1 MRCFTRFYLLA
12 RTALVVAMLPPG
24 AIFGRTAAAESPA
37 VDQDFVQ
44 QKVIPLLESRCYSCH
59 GPESMRQEETPGG
72 GLLLTSTAAM
82 LQGGD
87 SGPAIEPGD
96 PTASLLISAAN
107 WDEMEMPPDT
117 KMPTEEV
124 AILEHWI
131 RGGAPWYGPADELE
145 LTREP
150 FPLEERKQAHWCWQ
164 PLGKPDVPASSDPR
178 WNRNAIDAFISRA
191 RDKQN
196 LSHAPDADR
205 KTLARRIYF
214 AIIGL
219 PPTPDQVDAFV
230 RDPRDDDQAIA
241 ALTLQLLDSPHFG
254 ERWGRHWLDLVRY
267 AESRGH
273 EYDHTT
279 PNPWHYR
286 DYVIRALN
294 DDLPF
299 DEFFVEHVAGDLLS
313 HPRTE
318 GERPSN
324 ESILGTGFWYLGDW
338 IHSPTDIR
346 TDEMDRIDNQIDV
359 FGRAFLGL
367 TIACARCHDHKFDA
381 ISTQDYYA
389 LAGFLQSSSYRQVR
403 FDTMIENQ
411 RIAEQIW
418 KDRQVAVKNVT
429 SILRQKWPDT
439 KQIIAS
445 EIRAGL
451 TATETSLDPVGWAKI
466 LYDAKFDPNHPLHA
480 IAKAVSSPPG
490 KQGAAWEQTLKRAKE
505 TQSNAPLPEPSFDY
519 LEGDLV
525 RQDGF
530 AFGKAALRAGQWWID
545 DQSGA
550 PRMQIATRTVAQ
562 HDQRWPALSLTRGT
576 QKDQG
581 FLEKLNRPG
590 RTLKT
595 DTFELDSTVHFLV
608 RGTAAFQIVVA
619 SHRMIQGP
627 LHNDLIQKTDTQ
639 GEWKWVTFKTERYKG
654 ERAHVEFV
662 PEAGKPFELERIA
675 TGDETPSLLPIGES
689 IALRVN
695 NQSGDSFDQRVEAYI
710 EMTLRGLEASL
721 FGTSSS
727 EMDPL
732 ELELANWSLGHP
744 HITEKL
750 TGPVQSLLLDYCDH
764 EDKQLEQVQT
774 HSRTALAIW
783 DGDPENENLLIRG
796 SVNNPGD
803 QVPRR
808 NLAALGSHTT
818 GEDATGSGRL
828 ELARTLSNPEQ
839 NPLLSRVMVNR
850 IWHHLFGRGIV
861 KSVDNFG
868 HLGSSPSH
876 PELLDYLASD
886 FIEND
891 WSIKKL
897 IYKIVTSHTFRQQS
911 QPASSQVALRDPENI
926 YLSHMPM
933 RRLEGEIIRDAILSV
948 SGQLDTTLGGR
959 SVPIHLT
966 KFTSGRGRPASG
978 PLDGD
983 GRRSIYLAVR
993 RNFLSPWMLVFDTPI
1008 PLGPVGRRN
1017 QSNVPAQPLA
1027 LLNDPFVIEQARL
1040 WAKKIL
1046 ASHGDSPETIIT
1058 GFYLDAFARAPT
1070 KEELRAA
1077 NDFMNQLGIERG
1089 PEAGPWEKDVN
1100 LWADYAHVLINTKE
1114 FIFLP

>member
-1 MRCFTRFYLLA
+1 MMWLALLLQQCVIPHSA
-12 RTALVVAMLPPG
+12 SSADLPD
-24 AIFGRTAAAESPA
+24 

-59 GPESMRQEETPGG
+59 GPEQTRQEEIPGG
-72 GLLLTSTAAM
+72 GLLLTSREAM

-87 SGPAIEPGD
+87 TGPAITPGN
-96 PTASLLISAAN
+96 PEASLVISAAR

-117 KMPTEEV
+117 KMPKEEV

-131 RGGAPWYGPADELE
+131 RGGAPWYGPADEALVK
-145 LTREP
+145 REA
-150 FPLEERKQAHWCWQ
+150 FPLEARKQAHWCWQ
-164 PLGKPDVPASSDPR
+164 PLATTVMPTSADPS
-178 WNRNAIDAFISRA
+178 WDRNAIDTFISHA

-196 LSHAPDADR
+196 LGHAPDADR
-205 KTLARRIYF
+205 QTLVRRLYF

-230 RDPRDDDQAIA
+230 EDPRDDDTAIS
-241 ALTLQLLDSPHFG
+241 ALALQLLDSPHFG

-294 DDLPF
+294 DDVPF
-299 DEFFVEHVAGDLLS
+299 DDFFIEHVAGDLLTQ
-313 HPRTE
+313 PRTK
-318 GERPSN
+318 GNRPAN

-346 TDEMDRIDNQIDV
+346 ADEMDRIDNQIDV
-359 FGRAFLGL
+359 FSRSFLGL

-381 ISTQDYYA
+381 ISTKDYYA

-411 RIAEQIW
+411 RIANQIW
-418 KDRQVAVKNVT
+418 RDRQSVIET
-429 SILRQKWPDT
+429 IIGELQKHWPAT
-439 KQIIAS
+439 KQIIEK

-451 TATETSLDPVGWAKI
+451 TAPETSLDPVGWAKI
-466 LYDAKFDPNHPLHA
+466 IYDAKNNSNHPLHA
-480 IAKAVSSPPG
+480 IARAAAVAPE
-490 KQGAAWEQTLKRAKE
+490 KRDAAWEQVLDQAERNWSSAATLEVAFEYTKDE
-505 TQSNAPLPEPSFDY
+505 PL
-519 LEGDLV
+519 

-530 AFGKAALRAGQWWID
+530 AFGHAPQRAGQWWID
-545 DQSGA
+545 DQSGT
-550 PRMQIATRTVAQ
+550 PQLQISTRSKAH

-595 DTFELDSTVHFLV
+595 STFELDEALHVLV
-608 RGTAAFQIVVA
+608 RGTAALQIVVA

-627 LHNDLIQKTDTQ
+627 LHNDLVQKLDTQ
-639 GEWKWVTFKTERYKG
+639 GEWKWVTFKTPRYHG

-662 PEAGKPFELERIA
+662 PEPGKPFELEKIV
-675 TGDETPSLLPIGES
+675 TSDKKPQLSSIGEA
-689 IALRVN
+689 IALRVDREGGTDFE
-695 NQSGDSFDQRVEAYI
+695 QQIDAYI
-710 EMTLRGLEASL
+710 TMTLRGLESSL
-721 FGTSSS
+721 FGES
-727 EMDPL
+727 ESKTDPL
-732 ELELANWSLGHP
+732 ELELANWTLGHP

-750 TGPVQSLLLDYCDH
+750 IGPVQSMLLDYCGR
-764 EDKQLEQVQT
+764 EDQQLEKVQT

-783 DGDPENENLLIRG
+783 DGDPEDENLLIRG
-796 SVNNPGD
+796 SANNPGP

-808 NLAALGSHTT
+808 NLAALGSQSAS
-818 GEDATGSGRL
+818 ENSDGSGRL
-828 ELARTLSNPEQ
+828 ALAHTLADPKQ

-850 IWHHLFGRGIV
+850 IWHHLFGKGIV

-868 HLGSSPSH
+868 HLGSPPSH
-876 PELLDYLASD
+876 PDLLDFLATD
-886 FIEND
+886 FIAND

-897 IYKIVTSHTFRQQS
+897 IYKIVTSRTFRQQS
-911 QPASSQVALRDPENI
+911 QPPGNEVVLRDPENI

-933 RRLEGEIIRDAILSV
+933 RRLEGEIIRDAILTV

-959 SVPIHLT
+959 SIPIHLT

-1027 LLNDPFVIEQARL
+1027 LLNDPFVLEQARL
-1040 WAKKIL
+1040 WAEKIV
-1046 ASHGDSPETIIT
+1046 AADGDSPNSTII
-1058 GFYLDAFARAPT
+1058 GFYRDAFARAPT
-1070 KEELRAA
+1070 EQELDVAM
-1077 NDFMNQLGIERG
+1077 NFVNQLAAARG
-1089 PEAGPWEKDVN
+1089 LQNGSWEKDTD
-1100 LWADYAHVLINTKE
+1100 LWADYAHVLLNTKE